1 MTQLRKRLTFPCFLQ
16 KMFSYIKE
24 KILLLSRLRLAG
36 LVANWILILQE
47 LMGRLGCVR
56 SGLAGVSLQGN
67 GVQLLFPVPFPS
79 LRGFAGS
86 RMVHPGC
93 PRLLSRASSGTVGS
107 FNWLRITHLPTSC
120 CLQLPQAGGFTECL
134 TGHFSSDS
142 APGSALDLAPD
153 LPFQRCWDARRALT
167 IPSSREGTEWTPAQ
181 GSRYQLTQESHRN
194 VNPEV
199 QPHLHCFSLHR
210 SFYSSGS
217 NKNFNN
223 SEVKIKFLILH
234 LFFSQVI
241 SPWVQD
247 LCLSLRKMTT

>member
-1 MTQLRKRLTFPCFLQ
+1 MGSSCF
-16 KMFSYIKE
+16 
-24 KILLLSRLRLAG
+24 
-36 LVANWILILQE
+36 
-47 LMGRLGCVR
+47 
-56 SGLAGVSLQGN
+56 SLC
-67 GVQLLFPVPFPS
+67 LFPVWGA
-79 LRGFAGS
+79 LLGAGWCIQAA
-86 RMVHPGC
+86 PE
-93 PRLLSRASSGTVGS
+93 LLSRASSGTVGS
-107 FNWLRITHLPTSC
+107 FIWLRITHLPTSC

-153 LPFQRCWDARRALT
+153 LPFQRCWDARRALM
-167 IPSSREGTEWTPAQ
+167 IHSSREGAEWTPAQ
-181 GSRYQLTQESHRN
+181 GSRYQLRQESHRN

-247 LCLSLRKMTT
+247 LCLSLRMMTLIFHFYIQQCEGVDNMEAPVWDTS